1 MKVENIESSKGN
13 KIANQFVITDDKQNE
28 YFQSYNSMIVKKDY
42 ESDQVKIYLDQKY
55 WNYSNTTG
63 KYRNIFLGETITETK
78 KKIKSGEYILTD
90 LNKQK
95 ARNMNKKVDKLGKMI
110 DDWNNY
116 LDKLKQE
123 EEQSLA
129 IFYDYDL
136 EPLPNDLVDMVNEKN
151 KREK

>member
-1 MKVENIESSKGN
+1 
-13 KIANQFVITDDKQNE
+13 
-28 YFQSYNSMIVKKDY
+28 
-42 ESDQVKIYLDQKY
+42 
-55 WNYSNTTG
+55 
-63 KYRNIFLGETITETK
+63 
-78 KKIKSGEYILTD
+78 
-90 LNKQK
+90 
-95 ARNMNKKVDKLGKMI
+95 MNKKVDKLGKII

-129 IFYDYDL
+129 ILYDYDI

>member
-1 MKVENIESSKGN
+1 MK
-13 KIANQFVITDDKQNE
+13 
-28 YFQSYNSMIVKKDY
+28 
-42 ESDQVKIYLDQKY
+42 
-55 WNYSNTTG
+55 
-63 KYRNIFLGETITETK
+63 
-78 KKIKSGEYILTD
+78 
-90 LNKQK
+90 K
-95 ARNMNKKVDKLGKMI
+95 ARNMNKKVDKLGKII

-129 IFYDYDL
+129 ILYDYDI